1 MTLEEV
7 KSLSEAQ
14 LPELAES
21 VRRRIIDSV
30 AANGGHLAA
39 SLGTVEL
46 TIALLRTFN
55 PPEDKVLWDVGHQA
69 YAWKILTGRGDGF
82 GALRRHKGVSGFP
95 NPAES
100 PYDAFIAGHA
110 GSALAAA
117 TGMAAARDR
126 IGGGHVVAV
135 IGDASLTNGES
146 LEALNNC
153 ASLAERLIVVVND
166 NAMAISKKFYFLK
179 ENPL

>member
-69 YAWKILTGRGDGF
+69 YAWKILTGRGDG
-82 GALRRHKGVSGFP
+82 LH
-95 NPAES
+95 
-100 PYDAFIAGHA
+100 
-110 GSALAAA
+110 
-117 TGMAAARDR
+117 
-126 IGGGHVVAV
+126 
-135 IGDASLTNGES
+135 
-146 LEALNNC
+146 
-153 ASLAERLIVVVND
+153 
-166 NAMAISKKFYFLK
+166 
-179 ENPL
+179 